1 MRVACVGS
9 CFYVDKAFFCIRSL
23 FLRLYCHFVFGVWC
37 VYLLFN
43 HVSIKKKFIKK
54 LYWKIIFF
62 WFSFSLF
69 TELIDTKTWQ
79 IGGGEWS
86 ECFICLRVCLL
97 QFWRRTSGWRVRT
110 ENSKEFE
117 KLRWCRT
124 RDLFRSQFPVTTG
137 EFELRIC
144 CIQSSYLTH

>member
-79 IGGGEWS
+79 IGGWEWS

-97 QFWRRTSGWRVRT
+97 QFWRRTSGWRVNNVGQNRKLQRIWKIAMVPYARFIQIT
-110 ENSKEFE
+110 ISSDYRRVWTANLLHSK
-117 KLRWCRT
+117 
-124 RDLFRSQFPVTTG
+124 
-137 EFELRIC
+137 
-144 CIQSSYLTH
+144 